1 MRGEGVSEM
10 VTVHTDKARRGSFNA
25 FLWVQ
30 VWVLGE
36 ALRFMGEGEMRIEG
50 NGESARVD

>member
-1 MRGEGVSEM
+1 M
-10 VTVHTDKARRGSFNA
+10 VTAAADKARRGSFNA
-25 FLWVQ
+25 FFWVR

-36 ALRFMGEGEMRIEG
+36 ELCFMGEGEMRTEG